1 MGMEIMRMLD
11 DLEDL
16 VYSARDELVKFET
29 AGNKSAGT
37 RVRKAMQ
44 DVKGLAQE
52 IRVAIQNAKNNDE
65 V

>member
-1 MGMEIMRMLD
+1 MAIMAMLD

-16 VYSARDELVKFET
+16 VYSSRDELVKFEES
-29 AGNKSAGT
+29 GNKAAGT

-44 DVKGLAQE
+44 DIKGLAQE
-52 IRVAIQNAKNNDE
+52 IRVAIQNAKNKEE